1 MWVLYDRWHGY
12 HPFRTKTANLGPHTW
27 NHTMKLALLGLSVL
41 LLAPFLPASQD
52 TPVTTIAQ
60 ESRPTGL
67 ETPTLAL
74 DRLYAV
80 ISFEGGSECDWEAMD
95 ELFLPGAIL
104 VMPTA
109 PGGKRKAQTL
119 AEFQQGFRNFIANS
133 PAKEKG
139 FHEFNHK
146 RSIVEF
152 GDVAHAHVV
161 FEARF
166 GKKGERILSTGI
178 DSIQLVRIKGQ
189 WHVASVATE
198 NVGPDRPLPKQFQT
212 K

>member
-1 MWVLYDRWHGY
+1 
-12 HPFRTKTANLGPHTW
+12 
-27 NHTMKLALLGLSVL
+27 MKLLPFSLSIL
-41 LLAPFLPASQD
+41 LLAPLFALTQVEE
-52 TPVTTIAQ
+52 TPVVINTTSSQ
-60 ESRPTGL
+60 MTGL
-67 ETPTLAL
+67 ETVNGAL
-74 DRLYAV
+74 DRLYEV
-80 ISFEGGSECDWEAMD
+80 ISFEGGAECDWKAMD

-104 VMPTA
+104 IMPTG
-109 PGGKRKAQTL
+109 PGGARKAQTL
-119 AEFQQGFRNFIANS
+119 AEFQQGFRSFIANS

-166 GKKGERILSTGI
+166 GKEGKRILSTGI
-178 DSIQLVRIKGQ
+178 DSIQLVRIKDQ

-198 NVGPDRPLPKQFQT
+198 NVRPDLPLPKQFQG